1 VIDVNRLLA
10 LLLGIAL
17 ILGTFAT
24 ACSERFRRPVDG
36 DPDEYQS
43 KQIHSE
49 TSLRPPSRGGCRVSE
64 SRLIEKSEV
73 SSLEVDPRPGLVI
86 DFPGKLFVLEE

>member
-1 VIDVNRLLA
+1 MNRLLA

-17 ILGTFAT
+17 ILGTVAT
-24 ACSERFRRPVDG
+24 ARSERLRRPVDG

-49 TSLRPPSRGGCRVSE
+49 TSLRPSSREGWRVSE
-64 SRLIEKSEV
+64 SRVIEKPEV
-73 SSLEVDPRPGLVI
+73 TLPEVDPRAGLVI
-86 DFPGKLFVLEE
+86 DFSGRLFLLEE